1 MNAIDKTATAAPV
14 ETAPAAAE
22 SAKSASA
29 YLLSRTRWRWYEY
42 AFWGLAIASFFVFPQ
57 KLMLISEIFILGL
70 LALSIDLTLGFAGLV
85 TLGQGAFFGVGAY
98 AAGLMAKHGAGV
110 APLSDPLIGLVVAA
124 AAAGL
129 LGFVTSFLVL
139 RGSDLTRLMVTLGV
153 ALIVEELV
161 NQLKDITG
169 GTDGLQGV
177 MSSELFG
184 VWSFDLY
191 GRTAFWYALVVTF
204 VCFWFARRLVNSPYG
219 LSLLAIKGNPLRA
232 RTIGMP
238 VNARLVV
245 IYTVAAAIAG
255 ISGGLLTQTTQ
266 FASPDMVAFHRS
278 ADSLLILIFG
288 GAGYLYGG
296 LIGAVAFRVMQDYL
310 GNITP
315 QYWLFWVGM
324 VLVLLVLFVRN
335 GIIGL
340 MVSGWKK
347 AGGATDEQ
355 PGAR

>member
-1 MNAIDKTATAAPV
+1 MNAIDKSV
-14 ETAPAAAE
+14 VAPAQ
-22 SAKSASA
+22 SASA
-29 YLLSRTRWRWYEY
+29 RLLAGARWRWYEVL
-42 AFWGLAIASFFVFPQ
+42 FWALAVASFFVFPS

-85 TLGQGAFFGVGAY
+85 TLGQGAFFGIGAY

-110 APLSDPLIGLVVAA
+110 APMSDPLVGLVVAA
-124 AAAGL
+124 LAAGVVGL
-129 LGFVTSFLVL
+129 ATSFLVL

-177 MSSELFG
+177 MSSPLFG
-184 VWSFDLY
+184 VWSFDLF

-204 VCFWFARRLVNSPYG
+204 LCFWFARRLVNSPYG

-232 RTIGMP
+232 RAIGMP

-245 IYTVAAAIAG
+245 IYTVAATIAG
-255 ISGGLLTQTTQ
+255 IAGGLLTQTTQ

-315 QYWLFWVGM
+315 QYWLFWVGA

-340 MVSGWKK
+340 MIQGWNK
-347 AGGATDEQ
+347 ATGAGREGGR
-355 PGAR
+355 P